1 MPSPCES
8 LQQLS
13 NPPTPHYRRSMRAL
27 ALVLLPSFVGAP
39 YVLGQDDP
47 TDAELLCYGRR
58 YSDLQKAFG
67 SHIGMLRK
75 HWNDYGRSERR
86 NPLCERDWPELVLR
100 RMGSWLVSALGI
112 SRGGATAPE
121 ADRPCPRV
129 EPPQLTGDEPPG
141 ERPLLSF
148 EVCGG
153 LTNQRIALVQ
163 GLLIGKLT
171 GRAVVL
177 PLLNPNGRQRPDSLY
192 AEDREHM
199 VDFSTFY
206 DRNATEAALRRLGIR
221 LATDDETDAA
231 EAIARALVPKKDRGS
246 VRNVRGSGRRPCYYK
261 AASRVERHLRLDCAF
276 MSLDL
281 SSTNQL
287 KRDFWAIDQALVFS
301 PEVRALADRV
311 VAGLRRRSVA
321 SGSDGAFSALH
332 LRTEADWLKHCSKW
346 EALPTPRG
354 EAPNDNC
361 MTHTYELDRVLA
373 IEGVSPRRPL
383 YVAGE
388 FVAADLGQGHA
399 LKRLTRPADGSA
411 SYDLV
416 SKDSEGMAPD
426 IFGATARGDR
436 SFARSRD
443 VLAAVD
449 FAVCSAA
456 HTFVG
461 NSVSTF
467 SAHLL
472 LRRAYTRSRTPTLRG
487 GREFHYNGGEIP
499 LESAVFGRAR
509 RPHSNLN
516 RNLKW
521 VFTVT
526 GSAVSGSTHS
536 GSTATSAYDEMTKV
550 AVLSALTKTTLV
562 PVCVFT
568 GARNALSAWLEAH
581 GVRVVYHTPRWK
593 PQLVEAAARAQQLGN
608 VKTSPLYSSAEQ
620 MMATWL
626 RLDVPTLGFV
636 DRYIVYA
643 DVDVMWRST
652 VTLDDFGPNRP
663 KFFTV
668 GTETVGDFSTLQ
680 RPQGRAPI
688 RVGNAGVMLMNVEG
702 LRRTHAQFIAWVF
715 SKANM
720 ESGLHFGEFGPG
732 DQGAY
737 TKFYQGHFD
746 VAHWPVFNWK
756 PYWGHL
762 ASARLVHFHGPK
774 PNEYLS
780 YLNRGRNLS
789 ASPPLMHR
797 YLNMCREPVRDP
809 ALGPNGLPLGGE
821 EALNSTDSIRRE
833 PISRRVTHTKRK
845 SINGAGCTILLGE
858 WTVWRDKIR
867 KHSRVESGEA
877 SIRER

>member
-1 MPSPCES
+1 MSVK
-8 LQQLS
+8 LS
-13 NPPTPHYRRSMRAL
+13 N
-27 ALVLLPSFVGAP
+27 
-39 YVLGQDDP
+39 
-47 TDAELLCYGRR
+47 E
-58 YSDLQKAFG
+58 
-67 SHIGMLRK
+67 
-75 HWNDYGRSERR
+75 
-86 NPLCERDWPELVLR
+86 
-100 RMGSWLVSALGI
+100 
-112 SRGGATAPE
+112 
-121 ADRPCPRV
+121 
-129 EPPQLTGDEPPG
+129 
-141 ERPLLSF
+141 
-148 EVCGG
+148 
-153 LTNQRIALVQ
+153 
-163 GLLIGKLT
+163 
-171 GRAVVL
+171 
-177 PLLNPNGRQRPDSLY
+177 
-192 AEDREHM
+192 
-199 VDFSTFY
+199 
-206 DRNATEAALRRLGIR
+206 
-221 LATDDETDAA
+221 
-231 EAIARALVPKKDRGS
+231 
-246 VRNVRGSGRRPCYYK
+246 
-261 AASRVERHLRLDCAF
+261 
-276 MSLDL
+276 
-281 SSTNQL
+281 
-287 KRDFWAIDQALVFS
+287 RDFWAIDEALVFS
-301 PEVRALADRV
+301 PELRAFADRV

-321 SGSDGAFSALH
+321 SGSDGAFNALH
-332 LRTEADWLKHCSKW
+332 LRVEADWLEHCSKW
-346 EALPTPRG
+346 EASPKPPG
-354 EAPNDNC
+354 VAPNDNC

-388 FVAADLGQGHA
+388 IVAADLDQGRA
-399 LKRLTRPADGSA
+399 LERLIRPADGSA
-411 SYDLV
+411 GYDLV

-426 IFGATARGDR
+426 IFGATAHGGR

-499 LESAVFGRAR
+499 LESAVFERAQ
-509 RPHSNLN
+509 RPHN
-516 RNLKW
+516 NLKW

-568 GARNALSAWLEAH
+568 GARNTLSAWLEAH

-593 PQLVEAAARAQQLGN
+593 PKLVEAAARARQLGN
-608 VKTSPLYSSAEQ
+608 VKRSPLYSSDEQ

-652 VTLDDFGPNRP
+652 VTLDDFGRKRP
-663 KFFTV
+663 KFFTM
-668 GTETVGDFSTLQ
+668 GAELSGPKIHDA
-680 RPQGRAPI
+680 RI

-702 LRRTHAQFIAWVF
+702 LRRTHAAFIAWVF

-720 ESGLHFGEFGPG
+720 ESGLYFGEFGPG

-737 TKFYQGHFD
+737 NKFYQGRFD
-746 VAHWPVFNWK
+746 VVHWPVFNWK

-780 YLNRGRNLS
+780 YLSRGHNRG
-789 ASPPLMHR
+789 ASPSLM
-797 YLNMCREPVRDP
+797 LGFLKKCREPVRG
-809 ALGPNGLPLGGE
+809 ATLSPNGLPLGGE
-821 EALNSTDSIRRE
+821 AAL
-833 PISRRVTHTKRK
+833 K
-845 SINGAGCTILLGE
+845 SINGEAAAPPPPTPLPSCKNVTDKQSCTATSGCSWSSRKEKCKEAEGAGCTIFLGE
-858 WTVWRDKIR
+858 WQVWRDKVR
-867 KHSRVESGEA
+867 NYSSSRQ
-877 SIRER
+877 ERV